1 MNSHPLQTRDL
12 DPSFSLRVF
21 EDAVHVVRTP
31 LTRNIEVKFPDVRD
45 EIIVA
50 FSDHIPATSGGN
62 NFVIFVMKF

>member
-1 MNSHPLQTRDL
+1 MNSHLAQTRDL

-21 EDAVHVVRTP
+21 EDAVHAVRTP

-50 FSDHIPATSGGN
+50 FSDHIPATRDGDN
-62 NFVIFVMKF
+62 LVIFVMKL

>member
-1 MNSHPLQTRDL
+1 M

-31 LTRNIEVKFPDVRD
+31 LTRNIEVQFPDVRD

-50 FSDHIPATSGGN
+50 FSDHIPATSDGN
-62 NFVIFVMKF
+62 DLVTVVMKILG

>member
-1 MNSHPLQTRDL
+1 M

-50 FSDHIPATSGGN
+50 FSDHIPATSDGN
-62 NFVIFVMKF
+62 DLVTVVVKILG